1 VKKEDHFRKANYYN
15 YSKEEKM
22 TKVEDYDMPE
32 ELYYHQEHMWAK
44 VEGDKVKVGLSDFS
58 QKLAGEISYIEMPE
72 EGVQVNQDK
81 VVGSYETGKWLGK
94 IYAPV
99 SGEVISI
106 NEDAEDDPTLINKDP
121 YGAGWIFEMKMSD
134 PAQLANLMKGEKAV
148 EWLKGEII
156 KHERRKNK

>member
-1 VKKEDHFRKANYYN
+1 
-15 YSKEEKM
+15 M
-22 TKVEDYDMPE
+22 TKIENYDLPE

-72 EGVQVNQDK
+72 EGVQVNQGK
-81 VVGSYETGKWLGK
+81 VVGIYETGKWLGK

-134 PAQLANLMKGEKAV
+134 SAELANLMKGEKAV
-148 EWLKGEII
+148 EWLKGEIT
-156 KHERRKNK
+156 KHAKGKK

>member
-1 VKKEDHFRKANYYN
+1 
-15 YSKEEKM
+15 M

-44 VEGDKVKVGLSDFS
+44 VEGDKVRVGLNDFS

-72 EGVQVNQDK
+72 EGGQVKQNE

-99 SGEVISI
+99 SGEVTSI
-106 NEDAEDDPTLINKDP
+106 NEDAEDEPALINKDP
-121 YGAGWIFEMKMSD
+121 YGAGWVFEMRMSD
-134 PAQLANLMKGEKAV
+134 STQLVNLMKGEKAV
-148 EWLKGEII
+148 EWLKGEIA
-156 KHERRKNK
+156 KHAKVKK

>member
-1 VKKEDHFRKANYYN
+1 
-15 YSKEEKM
+15 
-22 TKVEDYDMPE
+22 
-32 ELYYHQEHMWAK
+32 MWAK

-72 EGVQVNQDK
+72 EGVQVNQGK
-81 VVGSYETGKWLGK
+81 VVGIYETGKWLGK

-134 PAQLANLMKGEKAV
+134 SAQLANLMKGEKAV
-148 EWLKGEII
+148 EWLKGEIV
-156 KHERRKNK
+156 KHAKKKK

>member
-1 VKKEDHFRKANYYN
+1 
-15 YSKEEKM
+15 M
-22 TKVEDYDMPE
+22 TKVENYDMPE

-106 NEDAEDDPTLINKDP
+106 NEDTEDDPTLINKDP

-134 PAQLANLMKGEKAV
+134 SAQLANLMKGEKAV
-148 EWLKGEII
+148 EWLKGEIT
-156 KHERRKNK
+156 KHEKGKNK

>member
-1 VKKEDHFRKANYYN
+1 
-15 YSKEEKM
+15 M

-72 EGVQVNQDK
+72 EGGQVNQDK

-121 YGAGWIFEMKMSD
+121 YGEGWIFEMKMSD
-134 PAQLANLMKGEKAV
+134 SAQLANLMKGEKAV
-148 EWLKGEII
+148 EWLKGEIT
-156 KHERRKNK
+156 KHEKEKNK